1 MASIAD
7 NSTALQ
13 VMSEANADFLS
24 LILNLRAFLNGKEP
38 VTFTVGGQEITVN
51 SLLKVIDDYRS
62 GNFEQITLGGQ
73 DSETRITLSVNA
85 NGDLSITDIHGNLA
99 TLTCEKLST
108 STLDK
113 CRVNE
118 VTANG
123 ATINSAEG
131 TVNVRGGNFSFSQLK
146 LNNLDVGVLNAGG
159 ITAKDMQVNG
169 RVTCTDMFVTGT
181 RRFTPQYV
189 RNVFYRNNAPINNAA
204 NLLNITNQVWDMS
217 SGLNPG
223 DFGFVKYNASNFAA
237 GFVVPD
243 LIKICGNTKYSS
255 FTSGSLFSTA
265 MLRVPNNVNA
275 EVTFEG
281 TTSSTTIDLN
291 GTNFV
296 FAALM
301 LWPTGIFVDSGE
313 GSLRLC
319 TFADSDIGKEVYY
332 QVLENPWKIY
342 RSMTLN
348 YSSPTEIVPSSVV
361 FGDLTDLQAYS
372 CRRFIVNRHTITD
385 DTSKKVVYALE

>member
-1 MASIAD
+1 
-7 NSTALQ
+7 
-13 VMSEANADFLS
+13 
-24 LILNLRAFLNGKEP
+24 
-38 VTFTVGGQEITVN
+38 
-51 SLLKVIDDYRS
+51 
-62 GNFEQITLGGQ
+62 
-73 DSETRITLSVNA
+73 
-85 NGDLSITDIHGNLA
+85 
-99 TLTCEKLST
+99 
-108 STLDK
+108 
-113 CRVNE
+113 
-118 VTANG
+118 
-123 ATINSAEG
+123 
-131 TVNVRGGNFSFSQLK
+131 
-146 LNNLDVGVLNAGG
+146 
-159 ITAKDMQVNG
+159 
-169 RVTCTDMFVTGT
+169 
-181 RRFTPQYV
+181 
-189 RNVFYRNNAPINNAA
+189 
-204 NLLNITNQVWDMS
+204 
-217 SGLNPG
+217 
-223 DFGFVKYNASNFAA
+223 
-237 GFVVPD
+237 
-243 LIKICGNTKYSS
+243 
-255 FTSGSLFSTA
+255 

-296 FAALM
+296 FATLM

-319 TFADSDIGKEVYY
+319 TFADSEIGKEVYY